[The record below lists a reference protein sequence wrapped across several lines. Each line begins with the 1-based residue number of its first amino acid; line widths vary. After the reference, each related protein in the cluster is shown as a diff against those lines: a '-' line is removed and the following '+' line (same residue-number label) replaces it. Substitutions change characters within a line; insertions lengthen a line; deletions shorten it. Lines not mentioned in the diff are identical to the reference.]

1 MSACGAAVE
10 AIHDAFDQDNL
21 ALGRCC
27 ELRAVRPKQASR
39 AVGLAVTTGGDVL
52 SGHPLRAINLSTDPA
67 DMGSRNVRRID
78 RCRRS
83 QQVGC
88 RADSDDEGDRQKK
101 RLQRQLAI
109 I

>member
-1 MSACGAAVE
+1 MRPSTRTTSPWAGAVSCAQSFPNRHRE
-10 AIHDAFDQDNL
+10 
-21 ALGRCC
+21 R
-27 ELRAVRPKQASR
+27 
-39 AVGLAVTTGGDVL
+39 VGLAVTTGDDVL

-88 RADSDDEGDRQKK
+88 RADSDDEGVRQKK

>member
-1 MSACGAAVE
+1 MTGATGSAPDALLAAVNLERRTGDGRCGTAYFGSVTVGSNMSACGAAVE

-52 SGHPLRAINLSTDPA
+52 SGHPLRAINLSH
-67 DMGSRNVRRID
+67 GS
-78 RCRRS
+78 S
-83 QQVGC
+83 
-88 RADSDDEGDRQKK
+88 
-101 RLQRQLAI
+101 
-109 I
+109 